1 MKASLWRPQVVDQ
14 AERRRLSAAMSGG
27 VPRPVPLNDFLEA
40 YKRYKP
46 KMWVEAPETV
56 KTKGLLGKTVG
67 LPHILIRSHAVI
79 DQTMVAYQRSLV
91 TSKVTHVS
99 KTRLLLP
106 NGS

>member
-1 MKASLWRPQVVDQ
+1 MQLSPVNANRLIQSGFAVGLRRDQSGVLVKAILWRPQVVDQ

-67 LPHILIRSHAVI
+67 LPHHAHWA
-79 DQTMVAYQRSLV
+79 TCC
-91 TSKVTHVS
+91 H
-99 KTRLLLP
+99 
-106 NGS
+106 